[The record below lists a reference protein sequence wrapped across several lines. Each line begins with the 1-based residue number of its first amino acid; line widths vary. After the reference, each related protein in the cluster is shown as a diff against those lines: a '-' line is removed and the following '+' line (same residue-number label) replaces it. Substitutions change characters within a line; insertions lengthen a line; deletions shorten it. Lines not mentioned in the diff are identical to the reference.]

1 MGCDVDYQICS
12 RDIQRHLSSL
22 FVDKEADCTA
32 EVWNLGFS
40 SLESRRNSQGTTKP
54 IISLVRNLQDL
65 ENQWKCLDDSST
77 ITMIVIRRKNS
88 WSRMKILPEM
98 FNYIIASVGTPPQF
112 LKIVLGLGQRTSS
125 GYESFTTFYR
135 SFMTPAGPEP
145 NVVANEG
152 FDISYNIRYFEPHGR
167 QLKDPY
173 SCRQSGIHHKFY
185 FQGGRSTW
193 IIIQPPQLFNED
205 LQQTD
210 SQDKSHPLALHVRLI
225 KSATYYFKEYLSFK
239 ASQLGS
245 MASLKTF
252 DAKLSISK
260 PYAEFDTDFS
270 TSQAL
275 HQLKKQLLLALEVVD
290 GVSRIT
296 QKLLIHLSDPRTF
309 SNVLS
314 QINMKHD
321 LGQISSDMEGHKAT
335 IRHLLQVV
343 ESIGALNRDILALRN
358 QELLVKNSHVL
369 SQLAQT
375 SASES
380 KTITD
385 MTNRTQQDSRVMRI
399 ATVIAM
405 VYLPANLVL
414 SFFST
419 SLVELR
425 TTTQAESTSARIMV
439 FDQVWVAVVSS
450 FLLVIFNIAALVVW
464 NRLGPR

>member
-1 MGCDVDYQICS
+1 M
-12 RDIQRHLSSL
+12 
-22 FVDKEADCTA
+22 
-32 EVWNLGFS
+32 
-40 SLESRRNSQGTTKP
+40 
-54 IISLVRNLQDL
+54 
-65 ENQWKCLDDSST
+65 
-77 ITMIVIRRKNS
+77 
-88 WSRMKILPEM
+88 
-98 FNYIIASVGTPPQF
+98 
-112 LKIVLGLGQRTSS
+112 
-125 GYESFTTFYR
+125 
-135 SFMTPAGPEP
+135 
-145 NVVANEG
+145 
-152 FDISYNIRYFEPHGR
+152 
-167 QLKDPY
+167 
-173 SCRQSGIHHKFY
+173 
-185 FQGGRSTW
+185 
-193 IIIQPPQLFNED
+193 
-205 LQQTD
+205 
-210 SQDKSHPLALHVRLI
+210 
-225 KSATYYFKEYLSFK
+225 
-239 ASQLGS
+239 
-245 MASLKTF
+245 

-275 HQLKKQLLLALEVVD
+275 HLLKKQLLLALEVVD

-296 QKLLIHLSDPRTF
+296 QKLLIHLCDPRTF

-314 QINMKHD
+314 QINMKLD

-358 QELLVKNSHVL
+358 QELLVQNSHVL
-369 SQLAQT
+369 SQLAQA
-375 SASES
+375 SANES
-380 KTITD
+380 KSITA
-385 MTNRTQQDSRVMRI
+385 MTNKTQQDSRVMRI

-450 FLLVIFNIAALVVW
+450 FLLVIFNIAALIVW

>member
-1 MGCDVDYQICS
+1 MGGDVDYQICS
-12 RDIQRHLSSL
+12 RDIQRHSSNL
-22 FVDKEADCTA
+22 FIDKEADCTA

-40 SLESRRNSQGTTKP
+40 SLESQRNSRGIKKP

-65 ENQWKCLDDSST
+65 ENQWKGLDDSST

-135 SFMTPAGPEP
+135 SFMTPVGSEP
-145 NVVANEG
+145 NVVANG

-167 QLKDPY
+167 QLQDPY

-185 FQGGRSTW
+185 FQGSRSTW

-239 ASQLGS
+239 ASQLGL
-245 MASLKTF
+245 M

-275 HQLKKQLLLALEVVD
+275 HLLKKQLLLALEVVD

-296 QKLLIHLSDPRTF
+296 QKLLIHLCDPRTF

-314 QINMKHD
+314 QINMKLD

-358 QELLVKNSHVL
+358 QELLVQNSHVL
-369 SQLAQT
+369 SQLAQA
-375 SASES
+375 SANES
-380 KTITD
+380 KSITA
-385 MTNRTQQDSRVMRI
+385 MTNKTQQDSRVMRI

-450 FLLVIFNIAALVVW
+450 FLLVIFNIAALIVW